1 MMVVSIIKSIIQNI
15 NTIFIDICYLN
26 LFYQENIWIINI
38 LII

>member
-1 MMVVSIIKSIIQNI
+1 MMVVSIIKNIIQNI
-15 NTIFIDICYLN
+15 NTILIYICYLN

>member
-15 NTIFIDICYLN
+15 NTILIDICYLN